1 MEKGLL
7 HHPNRGEEP
16 GRPGDVPAEK
26 DQKIG
31 ADQLEQMPAF
41 GLVVDMQGLL
51 PAQKIRGQ
59 QQGKGDDSAVP
70 EAEGHIPP
78 VGAVPDADDK
88 IDQESG
94 QGGGENFPQLALQ
107 MLPGELA
114 QLAKGLGQGERVEEV
129 VPHPGPQCDVPA
141 PPEVGQ
147 GGGEQRAAEVLRQVD
162 AEQPGHP
169 TGDVNATGEIP
180 V

>member
-1 MEKGLL
+1 M
-7 HHPNRGEEP
+7 
-16 GRPGDVPAEK
+16 
-26 DQKIG
+26 
-31 ADQLEQMPAF
+31 
-41 GLVVDMQGLL
+41 
-51 PAQKIRGQ
+51 
-59 QQGKGDDSAVP
+59 
-70 EAEGHIPP
+70 
-78 VGAVPDADDK
+78 PDADDK

-107 MLPGELA
+107 MLPGKLA

-169 TGDVNATGEIP
+169 AGDVNAAGEIP
-180 V
+180 VQLNTVEENTHRENAAAVRPGVVQHGVHQHSGPVRNHHLFEIPPKDQLDAVL